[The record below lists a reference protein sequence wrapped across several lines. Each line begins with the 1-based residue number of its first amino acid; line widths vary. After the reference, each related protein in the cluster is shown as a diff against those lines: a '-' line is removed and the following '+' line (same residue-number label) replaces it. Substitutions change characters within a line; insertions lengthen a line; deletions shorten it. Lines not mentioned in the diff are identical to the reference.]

1 MTSRFEIGEIN
12 LTLSFEKLIQ
22 SQYYNELYVS
32 IDKYISRNAPEL
44 YVKSHVIDD
53 ITSKRLEDFRINRVL
68 SRKIK
73 GDFIESELQII
84 TELEIK
90 GRTKYGYDSDSGE
103 LWLRVTVLYKLDNGL
118 KDFNVTQI
126 IKFNSSDY
134 VGDDLG
140 LTPEFVPYLRAKELD
155 KVAEDILRKYYPD
168 ALQVPMALP
177 VDDYISNIGLTK
189 IEGKLTQDSSIFGEM
204 VFKDTEITFYDND
217 KVEHRLIERKT
228 ILVDPNVIC
237 LRNQGSYN
245 NTIVH
250 ESVHWLLHR
259 YHNEYK
265 MLFDENHVRSS
276 SRSDTSEY
284 DSSNWTSYE
293 WMEWQTNGIAGRI
306 LMPKRTAKQMVQE
319 LFVKYSL
326 EFEQDKKTQMF
337 EQVIDDLADFFQVS
351 RLAVKI
357 RLQQLGYTEFDGIY
371 NYVGNEYI
379 RSYAYEVGAL
389 CKGQTF
395 TISFNNACMLN
406 ALNSQFRE
414 VMNTERFVFVDSH
427 FCLNDEKYVEMIDF
441 GQYKMTDYAY
451 LHMDECCLTFDIR
464 YQSDGKISYQDFNDY
479 ILYRGSDPNLKV
491 KVDFSEC
498 LISLDTIP
506 QYTGEVYHKVTQ
518 IMEEL
523 PGHFCG
529 TMVAHRN
536 RRQLTQEDLEEYST
550 VSVATIRRME
560 TDKEYQK
567 KLGKLMAICI
577 GLKLYPDFSFDLI
590 EKSNC
595 NFDDTIVFHSVYKM
609 LLRNC
614 YHLSVEECNQKL
626 DELQINNKIG

>member
-1 MTSRFEIGEIN
+1 M
-12 LTLSFEKLIQ
+12 TLSFEKLLQ
-22 SQYYNELYVS
+22 SNYYNELYKP
-32 IDKYISRNAPEL
+32 IYKYIRKNDSDICI
-44 YVKSHVIDD
+44 KSHVLKD
-53 ITSKRLEDFRINRVL
+53 ITFKSLVDFRINRVL

-84 TELEIK
+84 AELEIN
-90 GRTKYGYDSDSGE
+90 GHTKYGYESDSSE
-103 LWLRVTVLYKLDNGL
+103 LWLRVTVVYKLANGL
-118 KDFNVTQI
+118 NDFSVCKIVQ
-126 IKFNSSDY
+126 FNSSDY
-134 VGDDLG
+134 VRDELG
-140 LTPEFVPYLRAKELD
+140 LSLEFVPYLRAKDLD
-155 KVAEDILRKYYPD
+155 IVAENILRKYYPD

-177 VDDYISNIGLTK
+177 VNEYISNIGLSK
-189 IEGKLTQDSSIFGEM
+189 IEGKLTKDGSIFGEM
-204 VFKDTEITFYDND
+204 VFKDTEVVFYDND
-217 KVEHRLIERKT
+217 RSEHRLIKRKT
-228 ILVDPNVIC
+228 ILVDPTVIC

-245 NTIVH
+245 NTVVH

-259 YHNEYK
+259 YHNEFK

-276 SRSDTSEY
+276 SCSDKSDYSLT
-284 DSSNWTSYE
+284 NWTSYD
-293 WMEWQTNGIAGRI
+293 WMEWQANGIAGRI
-306 LMPKRTAKQMVQE
+306 LMPKQTTKQMVQE
-319 LFVKYSL
+319 LLVKYSL
-326 EFEQDKKTQMF
+326 EFEQDKKTKMF

-389 CKGQTF
+389 RNGQTF

-406 ALNSQFRE
+406 ALNRKFRE

-427 FCLNDEKYVEMIDF
+427 FCLNNEKYVRMIEF
-441 GQYKMTDYAY
+441 GKYKMTDYAY

-464 YQSDGKISYQDFNDY
+464 YQTDGKISYQDFNDY
-479 ILYRGSDPNLKV
+479 ILYRGSNPNLEV
-491 KVDFSEC
+491 EVDFSEC
-498 LISLDTIP
+498 LITLDKIP
-506 QYTGEVYHKVTQ
+506 EYNGEVYHKVSQ
-518 IMEEL
+518 IMENL
-523 PGHFCG
+523 PSHFCG

-536 RRQLTQEDLEEYST
+536 RRHFTQEDLEEYST

-595 NFDDTIVFHSVYKM
+595 KFDDTIVFHSVYKM

-614 YHLSVEECNQKL
+614 YHLSVEECNKKL
-626 DELQINNKIG
+626 EELQVNNKIG